1 MPFKI
6 TKTAVPDVLVVEP
19 KVFPDER
26 GFFAELFKASEFKA
40 LGVAFE
46 IKQVNHSRSQ
56 KNVLRGLHYQLNP
69 HAQAKL
75 VQVLKGEIFDV
86 AVDIRKRSPTFGRWG
101 SGLLDDQNHPQMYIP
116 PGFAHGF
123 CVLSAEADFMYKCTD
138 YYHPESEQG
147 IAWNDP
153 DLGIEWPVLEIILS
167 DKDQQYPRL
176 AEQPLAKL
184 PLYGNTR

>member
-1 MPFKI
+1 MRVI
-6 TKTAVPDVLVVEP
+6 ETALPEVVILAP
-19 KVFPDER
+19 KVFGDQR
-26 GFFAELFKASEFKA
+26 GFFLETYHEDRYQQA
-40 LGVAFE
+40 GVAARFV
-46 IKQVNHSRSQ
+46 QDNHSRSRRG
-56 KNVLRGLHYQLNP
+56 VLRGLHYQLQRP
-69 HAQAKL
+69 QGKL
-75 VQVLKGEIFDV
+75 VWVTRGQVFDV
-86 AVDIRKRSPTFGRWG
+86 AVDIRRGSPTFGRWA
-101 SGLLDDQNHPQMYIP
+101 SGLLDDQNHHQMYIP

-153 DLGIEWPVLEIILS
+153 DLGIDWPVLEIILS

-176 AEQPLAKL
+176 AEQSLAKL